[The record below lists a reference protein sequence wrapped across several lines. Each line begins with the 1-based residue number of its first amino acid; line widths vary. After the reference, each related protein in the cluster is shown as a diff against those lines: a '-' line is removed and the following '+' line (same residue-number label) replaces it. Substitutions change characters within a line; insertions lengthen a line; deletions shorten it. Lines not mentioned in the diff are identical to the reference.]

1 MNPEENT
8 PKMSR
13 PDRSNASWNLT
24 ENVLVGSGPKK
35 EKCNW
40 DEPDEI
46 VSTQAQGG
54 SSFLVWWILGFIILL
69 AGASFYLLNG
79 KPKQPI
85 AAKIT
90 ALQIGEEKW
99 VGLLPEAV
107 AQRFIDATTIEERL
121 VWVRDP
127 DETEPLLREFFEN
140 GAGAQEKIIALTHLG
155 GGKNE
160 QSFFHRFKV
169 SLEDG
174 GKRLLCVSV
183 IENRAFVDFKC
194 YARYGSATWQELLSG
209 QKSEAQEVRVFVELD
224 SFYMGAFSDESRWLS
239 LTTTTPDCEDALY
252 FYVDR
257 NSVMGNKIAQLSEGE
272 QQRMTLGIRSVNNSH
287 EKKQFEV
294 IHLHAFGWSY

>member
-24 ENVLVGSGPKK
+24 DNVLVGSGPKK
-35 EKCNW
+35 EKSNW

-54 SSFLVWWILGFIILL
+54 SSFLVWGIVGFIILL
-69 AGASFYLLNG
+69 AGASFYLFNV

-90 ALQIGEEKW
+90 LLQIGEEKW
-99 VGLLPEAV
+99 VGLLPEGV

-140 GAGAQEKIIALTHLG
+140 GAGAQEKIMALTHLG
-155 GGKNE
+155 G
-160 QSFFHRFKV
+160 
-169 SLEDG
+169 
-174 GKRLLCVSV
+174 
-183 IENRAFVDFKC
+183 
-194 YARYGSATWQELLSG
+194 
-209 QKSEAQEVRVFVELD
+209 
-224 SFYMGAFSDESRWLS
+224 
-239 LTTTTPDCEDALY
+239 P
-252 FYVDR
+252 
-257 NSVMGNKIAQLSEGE
+257 
-272 QQRMTLGIRSVNNSH
+272 RMNSH
-287 EKKQFEV
+287 FSTASK
-294 IHLHAFGWSY
+294 